1 MLMWVIAGLVAVSGA
16 PWPVVL
22 VAAVV
27 AVAPFQGSLLLIAVA
42 VGYGLF
48 ARTKSRRSGS
58 EAVLLRSLAGVVTAG
73 GSLRDG
79 IAQSEHESVTSNVR
93 RLCAAGGSVTAIG
106 RAIEPGLPINGRRF
120 ASMCAMSE
128 HTGSSIAPSLVMF
141 AARAK
146 DAEDR
151 DRQRRASLAQV
162 RFSAWVVG
170 VAPLALTA
178 LVVGAN
184 GIPEPG
190 GAAVVIPMA
199 VGAVLQISGTVLV
212 FVISGRVAT

>member
-1 MLMWVIAGLVAVSGA
+1 MLMWVIAGLVAVGGA

-22 VAAVV
+22 VAAVL
-27 AVAPFQGSLLLIAVA
+27 AIAPLHGSFLLIAGA
-42 VGYGLF
+42 AGYGWF
-48 ARTKSRRSGS
+48 QRTRSTSRTS
-58 EAVLLRSLAGVVTAG
+58 EAELLRSLAGVVTAG
-73 GSLRDG
+73 GSLRDA
-79 IAQSEHESVTSNVR
+79 IAGTEYEMITSDVK
-93 RLCAAGGSVTAIG
+93 RLCLAGASITEIG
-106 RAIEPGLPINGRRF
+106 EVVEPSLPVNGRRF

-128 HTGSSIAPSLVMF
+128 ATGSSIAPSLRVF
-141 AARAK
+141 AERAK
-146 DAEDR
+146 DADDR
-151 DRQRRASLAQV
+151 TKQRRASLAQV

-199 VGAVLQISGTVLV
+199 VGAVFQISGTILV

>member
-22 VAAVV
+22 VAVVV
-27 AVAPFQGSLLLIAVA
+27 ASVPLQGSLLLIAVA
-42 VGYGLF
+42 VGDGWF
-48 ARTKSRRSGS
+48 RRTRSMRHAS

-73 GSLRDG
+73 GSLRDA
-79 IAQSEHESVTSNVR
+79 IAQSEHESVSHDVR
-93 RLCAAGGSVTAIG
+93 RLCMAGASITDVGA
-106 RAIEPGLPINGRRF
+106 AIEPEIPINGRRF

-128 HTGSSIAPSLVMF
+128 HTGSSIAPSLRMF

-199 VGAVLQISGTVLV
+199 VGALLQISGTVLV